1 MAARRWED
9 WVIAVAVLA
18 IAAVGVITIF
28 DDEIARLR
36 GKGTPHT
43 QPVDGT
49 AVPSVPGNTQGTL

>member
-9 WVIAVAVLA
+9 WLIAVAVLA
-18 IAAVGVITIF
+18 ITVVGVITIF
-28 DDEIARLR
+28 DDEIARWR
-36 GKGTPHT
+36 GTDAPPT